1 VRQNTAREYKA
12 KTKNIFL
19 GSLRDKPDCIWIVV
33 DVQTIPSPG
42 KRHQDGYVPHA
53 SLDNTRRTGALTRSP
68 LVTGGQAS
76 IPALAMIKI
85 AVFLY

>member
-1 VRQNTAREYKA
+1 LRQSTAREYKA

-19 GSLRDKPDCIWIVV
+19 GSLRDNPDCIGV

-42 KRHQDGYVPHA
+42 KRHQDWYGPNA
-53 SLDNTRRTGALTRSP
+53 SLDNTRRTGAITRSP

-76 IPALAMIKI
+76 ISALANAKI
-85 AVFLY
+85 AMVLLY